1 MEIRE
6 AKVADALEIARVH
19 VDSWRSTYAG
29 MMPQDYLDQLDV
41 EKRAHR
47 WEEILSSG
55 EPKEANLVAVIEG
68 KVAGFTSIGP
78 SRSPSLPFAGELYAL
93 YLDDAHQK
101 KGIGKA
107 LFLEAVREI
116 RERKWESMVVWVLK
130 ENPTCR
136 FYEKMGGSLLDATKL
151 ETLGEASLLEVSYGW
166 SNLSALT
173 SS

>member
-47 WEEILSSG
+47 WVEILSSG
-55 EPKEANLVAVIEG
+55 EPKEANLVAVIGG

-78 SRSPSLPFAGELYAL
+78 SRSPSL
-93 YLDDAHQK
+93 
-101 KGIGKA
+101 
-107 LFLEAVREI
+107 
-116 RERKWESMVVWVLK
+116 
-130 ENPTCR
+130 
-136 FYEKMGGSLLDATKL
+136 
-151 ETLGEASLLEVSYGW
+151 ASLP
-166 SNLSALT
+166 NSANAARCGRGSFSI